1 MKLRKEAQEL
11 SRQQNSFWQVKNK
24 TAGKAELLIYGEIS
38 SFSFWGDEVTPKE
51 IDEMLKAIG
60 DVSELSVRINSP
72 GGEVFAGMAIYSM
85 LKRHSAN
92 VTAYVDGLAA
102 SISSVIPLAANKI
115 VMMRGSMYMVHRPY
129 GGVWSATSDQMRAK
143 ADLLDKIEGEM
154 RALYSGKTGM
164 SDDEIKTLLAT
175 GDTWY
180 TADEA
185 LSAGYIDEIEG
196 ETAVAACLRG
206 DTAIINGIE
215 VDWRQFKN
223 APTLPKV
230 ESPAAV
236 DYTFKAAARKREL
249 ELINRR

>member
-1 MKLRKEAQEL
+1 M
-11 SRQQNSFWQVKNK
+11 SRQQNNFWQVVKAKAN
-24 TAGKAELLIYGEIS
+24 KAELLIYGEIS
-38 SFSFWGDEVTPKE
+38 SFAYWGDETTPKE
-51 IDEMLKAIG
+51 VDDMLKAIG

-85 LKRHSAN
+85 IKRHPAT
-92 VTAYVDGLAA
+92 VTAYIDGLAA
-102 SISSVIPLAANKI
+102 SISSVIPLAADKI
-115 VMMRGSMYMVHRPY
+115 VMMRGSMYMIHRPS
-129 GGVWSATSDQMRAK
+129 GGVRGATSDKMRAQ

-154 RALYSGKTGM
+154 TALYSAKTGM
-164 SDDEIKTLLAT
+164 SVDEIKPILAS

-185 LSAGYIDEIEG
+185 KASGFIDEIEG
-196 ETAVAACLRG
+196 DSAIAACLRG

-223 APTLPKV
+223 APSLPKV

-236 DYTFKAAARKREL
+236 DYTFKAAARERHLQLISREV
-249 ELINRR
+249 